1 MEAVQQLLSA
11 TDKGDGTIYRIRK
24 CLNRK
29 TLYNQRLALDVMR
42 ALDDV
47 RSRYRDAD
55 HFQPSHAAELGAA
68 FRRQEKDPA
77 KWTPQMKAAMAHWM
91 DRIEEEELT
100 VQQLRHALLADQ
112 AQPANGQPAGSHHV
126 RLFGTLTDRRP
137 TASPPRCRP
146 WCQTCCDFRALVQ

>member
-1 MEAVQQLLSA
+1 MEAVQQLLAA
-11 TDKGDGTIYRIRK
+11 TEKGDGTIYRVRK

-55 HFQPSHAAELGAA
+55 HFQPSHAAELGLA

-77 KWTPQMKAAMAHWM
+77 KWTPQMKAAMARWTA
-91 DRIEEEELT
+91 ELAGISP
-100 VQQLRHALLADQ
+100 HQ
-112 AQPANGQPAGSHHV
+112 A
-126 RLFGTLTDRRP
+126 
-137 TASPPRCRP
+137 
-146 WCQTCCDFRALVQ
+146 